1 MDKLVR
7 HFYSKEERQKILEKT
22 GCKCGHCG
30 RELETATMTVEHIFP
45 VAKGGNDDE
54 FNLVALC
61 KTCNY
66 NKGSWVY
73 KVDEYY
79 KYILDEY
86 MEQYIMYNSK
96 AVSTFKRDRLVNF
109 DAVTYQIVPDKYK
122 ELILKMIKRGAK
134 KKKIEETVD
143 KLKMKVIMDR
153 AFEGDAEEILELI
166 TKVNDKSD
174 NIFDTSFYKNVY
186 QLRNDIRY
194 GEAYVLRLN
203 NNICGAFIFRKI
215 RPDDID
221 LVQVGI
227 IEDNTRLRKKYLMT
241 LACLSDMVGEIL
253 PSIMEDMYQT
263 MIRNDAIPMYFNVL
277 GNLYKVKDDVI
288 SIPYT
293 LDKVDGNLEFIHLK
307 AIKEKYAHDIKI
319 RLMEDGEEDT
329 YTDEELIDIA
339 DYMLEDRNNSSV
351 ENDYITSLFKKSK
364 AISERL
370 NLDSGEDDSE

>member
-30 RELETATMTVEHIFP
+30 KELETATMTVEHIFP

-79 KYILDEY
+79 KYILPEY
-86 MEQYIMYNSK
+86 IRQYIEYNNR

-109 DAVTYQIVPDKYK
+109 DAVTYSIVPDKYK
-122 ELILKMIKRGAK
+122 ELIFNMVKRKAKNKQIKQ
-134 KKKIEETVD
+134 TVER
-143 KLKMKVIMDR
+143 LTMKVIMDR

-166 TKVNDKSD
+166 NKLNDKSD
-174 NIFDTSFYKNVY
+174 NIFNTSLYENVY
-186 QLRNDIRY
+186 QLRNDIKF

-203 NNICGAFIFRKI
+203 GRICGAFIFRKI
-215 RPDDID
+215 KPDDVD
-221 LVQVGI
+221 LVQLGI

-241 LACLSDMVGEIL
+241 LACLSDIAGEIL
-253 PSIMEDMYQT
+253 PNIMEDMYQT
-263 MIRNDAIPMYFNVL
+263 MIRNDAIPMYFNIL
-277 GNLYKVKDDVI
+277 SNLYKVKDDVI
-288 SIPYT
+288 GIPYT
-293 LDKVDGNLEFIHLK
+293 LDRVQGTLEFMHLK
-307 AIKEKYAHDIKI
+307 AIKAKHAFVIKE
-319 RLMEDGEEDT
+319 RLKEDGEPDIYTED
-329 YTDEELIDIA
+329 ELADIA
-339 DYMLEDRNNSSV
+339 EYMLEDKEDDAL
-351 ENDYITSLFKKSK
+351 ENEYITKLLKKSK
-364 AISERL
+364 ILSERL
-370 NLDSGEDDSE
+370 NLGDNDSE